1 VRVFAIISIH
11 EAKLLSVA
19 ANHGP
24 PMTVTSRIRTA
35 YAFVTSRNATPFF
48 QFRYFISDV
57 LTSARLKKM
66 LQEAFILFYCI
77 SCMMCK
83 RHNSQINSSNNKLLQ
98 Y

>member
-1 VRVFAIISIH
+1 MRVFAIISIH

-35 YAFVTSRNATPFF
+35 YAFVTSRNDTPPF

-57 LTSARLKKM
+57 LTSARLKKCYRKH
-66 LQEAFILFYCI
+66 LFYFI
-77 SCMMCK
+77 VF
-83 RHNSQINSSNNKLLQ
+83 RV
-98 Y
+98 